1 MQFDASIHRCAII
14 VNQDLALGFAM
25 NAASIIGVGIGNKI
39 TQLIGNDLM
48 SADNIYYPG
57 VISASLPILK
67 SSPERIKQIQKEIA
81 EHEDIYILPFSLIAQ
96 SCKSYDDYTQKLT
109 NTLDQEIQL
118 AAIGLVGNKNS
129 INKLTGN
136 LSLFK

>member
-1 MQFDASIHRCAII
+1 M
-14 VNQDLALGFAM
+14 
-25 NAASIIGVGIGNKI
+25 
-39 TQLIGNDLM
+39 
-48 SADNIYYPG
+48 
-57 VISASLPILK
+57 
-67 SSPERIKQIQKEIA
+67 
-81 EHEDIYILPFSLIAQ
+81 LPFSLIAQ